1 MLQETKFFEVS
12 FLISQFNLC
21 TYMKLI
27 FQVIYMDKVHVLCVK
42 FKFINVF
49 LSSEFLFIKFLLTSI
64 LDYQNNTAKIML
76 SQVNKSSGA
85 KSNEKLSRTNPVVY
99 CS

>member
-1 MLQETKFFEVS
+1 
-12 FLISQFNLC
+12 
-21 TYMKLI
+21 
-27 FQVIYMDKVHVLCVK
+27 MDKVHVLCVK

-64 LDYQNNTAKIML
+64 LDYQNNTARIML

-85 KSNEKLSRTNPVVY
+85 KSNEKLSQTNPVVD